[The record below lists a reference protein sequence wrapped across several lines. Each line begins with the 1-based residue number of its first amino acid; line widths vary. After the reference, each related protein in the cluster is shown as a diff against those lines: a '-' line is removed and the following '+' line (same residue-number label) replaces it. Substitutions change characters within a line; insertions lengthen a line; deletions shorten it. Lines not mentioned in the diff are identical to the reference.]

1 MFYSVIYI
9 VEVVPDY
16 DHPSPNLSSDNE
28 TSSSFSKLL
37 WHNIYNFIILIVN
50 NTVRPVIIETNDDV
64 SLINNTASYQGES
77 VKSMDDF
84 NSEVV
89 SGPCQILSYM
99 IEEES
104 DHIDEPAV
112 YDNSTADLVC
122 ATPQFND
129 NSLNKQTNNDMAYD
143 ENGRR

>member
-1 MFYSVIYI
+1 MFYSVIYL

-28 TSSSFSKLL
+28 SSSSFSKLL
-37 WHNIYNFIILIVN
+37 WYNIYNFIIPIVN
-50 NTVRPVIIETNDDV
+50 NTVCPVIIETNNDV
-64 SLINNTASYQGES
+64 CLINNTASYQEES
-77 VKSMDDF
+77 VKSMHKF

-122 ATPQFND
+122 AAPQFND
-129 NSLNKQTNNDMAYD
+129 NSLNK
-143 ENGRR
+143 